1 MAVSTNPVI
10 GALVEAITTVAEV
23 TTTVA
28 GEVTTSATAR
38 TTSVVVI
45 GTLALVAT
53 TVVATRLGTLEQQI
67 AAAGKVTDASNMLP
81 WQG

>member
-1 MAVSTNPVI
+1 MAASTNPVI
-10 GALVEAITTVAEV
+10 VASVEAITTVAEV
-23 TTTVA
+23 TTTSA
-28 GEVTTSATAR
+28 AEVTSAAAR

-45 GTLALVAT
+45 GTLALVVT

-67 AAAGKVTDASNMLP
+67 AEAGKATDAPNVLP

>member
-10 GALVEAITTVAEV
+10 VASVEAITTVAE
-23 TTTVA
+23 A
-28 GEVTTSATAR
+28 TTSATAR

-45 GTLALVAT
+45 GTLALVVT

-67 AAAGKVTDASNMLP
+67 AEAGKATDAPNVLP

>member
-10 GALVEAITTVAEV
+10 VALVEAITTVAEV
-23 TTTVA
+23 TTTA
-28 GEVTTSATAR
+28 AAEVTTSATAR
-38 TTSVVVI
+38 TTSAVVI
-45 GTLALVAT
+45 GTLALVVT

-67 AAAGKVTDASNMLP
+67 AEAGKAADAPNVLP

>member
-10 GALVEAITTVAEV
+10 MASVEAITTVAEV
-23 TTTVA
+23 A
-28 GEVTTSATAR
+28 EVTTSAAAR

-53 TVVATRLGTLEQQI
+53 TVVATRLGTPEQQI
-67 AAAGKVTDASNMLP
+67 AEAGKVTSNVLP
-81 WQG
+81 WQGRVA